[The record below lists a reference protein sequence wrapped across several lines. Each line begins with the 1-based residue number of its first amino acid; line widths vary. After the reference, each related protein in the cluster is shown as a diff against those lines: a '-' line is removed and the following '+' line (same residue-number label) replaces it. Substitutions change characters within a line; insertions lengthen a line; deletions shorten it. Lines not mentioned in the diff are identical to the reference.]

1 MRGDEPAFERTCAP
15 PRRPTAAV
23 KRPAWLTPEVRG
35 WALYDMASS
44 VWIATV
50 PTLLFAVYFRAVVAA
65 DTGRADAWWGITA
78 ATSLLIAGFAAPWIG
93 ARADLAGSRL
103 RWLAAATALCCLA
116 TAAMALV
123 GPGEVLF
130 GALVFVVAQVG
141 YTVGMSL
148 YDAYL
153 VRIAKP
159 ETAGRVSSFGWA
171 AGFLGGILAVLACM
185 RWLDGAEVSRDPRYA
200 SAFVLVAL
208 LCGVAAVPALLGL
221 RRLADLAPPAAAPA
235 EPPSATRRI
244 AQSVR
249 GWRSYPNAVRFLAAL
264 YLIND
269 AMVTIAFFSSI
280 YFRDQ
285 FGLDLSDLLML
296 MLLFQ
301 VLAIPATLAFGR
313 FADRVSLHNA
323 IYASLSIWI
332 LAVLLMAFGD
342 AAWVPY
348 GVIVLFAMVF
358 GSTQALLRGAFAVL
372 VPPSQAG
379 EFFGFNA
386 LAGRLSA
393 AAGPLLYGM
402 VSAATGS
409 SRTALLCVLLFL
421 IGGALVLATV
431 RIAEPAAEQHGAAG

>member
-1 MRGDEPAFERTCAP
+1 MT
-15 PRRPTAAV
+15 
-23 KRPAWLTPEVRG
+23 RPAWLTPDVRA
-35 WALYDMASS
+35 WALYDVASS
-44 VWIATV
+44 MWIATI
-50 PTLLFAVYFRAVVAA
+50 PTLLFAVYFRAVVAT
-65 DTGRADAWWGITA
+65 DTGRADALWGITA
-78 ATSLLIAGFAAPWIG
+78 AISLLIAGFAAPWIG

-116 TAAMALV
+116 TAAMTLV

-130 GALVFVVAQVG
+130 AMLAFVLAQAG

-153 VRIAKP
+153 VRIATP
-159 ETAGRVSSFGWA
+159 GTAGRISAFGWA
-171 AGFLGGILAVLACM
+171 VGFIGGIVAVLACM
-185 RWLDGAEVSRDPRYA
+185 RWLDGVEVSRDPRYT
-200 SAFVLVAL
+200 SIFVLVAL
-208 LCGVAAVPALLGL
+208 LFAAAAMPALLGL
-221 RRLADLAPPAAAPA
+221 RGVRSAAPPATQAAGD
-235 EPPSATRRI
+235 PSAARRVGRSI
-244 AQSVR
+244 RA
-249 GWRSYPNAVRFLAAL
+249 WRSYRNAVRFLAAL

-285 FGLDLSDLLML
+285 FGLGLSDLLML

-313 FADRVSLHNA
+313 FADRVSLHTA
-323 IYASLSIWI
+323 IYASLAVWI
-332 LAVLLMAFGD
+332 VAVLLMAFGA

-348 GVIVLFAMVF
+348 AVVVLFAMVF
-358 GSTQALLRGAFAVL
+358 GSTQALMRGAFAVL
-372 VPPSQAG
+372 VPRGRDA

-393 AAGPLLYGM
+393 AAGPLLYGA

-409 SRTALLCVLLFL
+409 SRAALLSVLLFL
-421 IGGALVLATV
+421 LGGALVLATV
-431 RIAEPAAEQHGAAG
+431 RIEEPAAEQRGAAG